1 MMMAVPAHPL
11 DNSSK
16 DIQTPTLVESN
27 VVETSVAIPQP
38 GISGINPITLLITM
52 LVGAMMW
59 AGIFYLGHLLL
70 TAIF

>member
-11 DNSSK
+11 DNTSK
-16 DIQTPTLVESN
+16 DSQPTLVEPMIAESSM
-27 VVETSVAIPQP
+27 VMPQP

-59 AGIFYLGHLLL
+59 VGIFYLGHLLL